1 MDITVMRHFE
11 ENKRY
16 IKHILILFTLS
27 GLVACAGAPS
37 EKEGADSARLD
48 CIYQPSIR
56 GYTVL
61 DESNLIV
68 SASGRRQYHMALQRR
83 AFGLRSNWSIGF
95 KSPTGRI
102 CSGFSEVIFDGQFKG
117 ESIRIASIRELSEE
131 EEEDLLIRY
140 GKKEPEY
147 EQTPSPQDVKGA
159 DVEEL
164 DTAADDNSSV
174 D

>member
-1 MDITVMRHFE
+1 MTRSSKF
-11 ENKRY
+11 NW
-16 IKHILILFTLS
+16 LFKQVVISFCLC
-27 GLVACAGAPS
+27 GLVACAGTATD
-37 EKEGADSARLD
+37 EERADSARSD
-48 CIYQPSIR
+48 CIYQPSVR

-68 SASGRRQYHMALQRR
+68 SASGRRQYHIVLHRR
-83 AFGLRSNWSIGF
+83 AFGLRSNWSIGL

-102 CSGFSEVIFDGQFKG
+102 CSGFSEVVFDGHNNG
-117 ESIRIASIRELSEE
+117 ESIRIASVRELSVE

-147 EQTPSPQDVKGA
+147 EHTPTPGDVRGA

-164 DTAADDNSSV
+164 DPAADENSSS

>member
-1 MDITVMRHFE
+1 MLSLMGTKIYL
-11 ENKRY
+11 KQL
-16 IKHILILFTLS
+16 LIIVSLS
-27 GLVACAGAPS
+27 GLVACAGTVS
-37 EKEGADSARLD
+37 DEDRSDSPRSD

-56 GYTVL
+56 GYSVL

-68 SASGRRQYHMALQRR
+68 SASARRLYHVVLSRR

-95 KSPTGRI
+95 KSATGRI
-102 CSGFSEVIFDGQFKG
+102 CAGFSEVVFDGRFDG
-117 ESIRIASIRELSEE
+117 ESIRIDSIREISEE

-147 EQTPSPQDVKGA
+147 EQTPVPQDVEGA

-164 DTAADDNSSV
+164 DTAADD
-174 D
+174 

>member
-1 MDITVMRHFE
+1 MW
-11 ENKRY
+11 K
-16 IKHILILFTLS
+16 IKKLQNIIKQSVTLVILSSIL
-27 GLVACAGAPS
+27 ACAGNPP
-37 EKEGADSARLD
+37 GADRVDSGRSD
-48 CIYQPSIR
+48 CISQPSIR

-68 SASGRRQYHMALQRR
+68 SASGRRPYHMVLHRR
-83 AFGLRSNWSIGF
+83 AYGLRSNWAIGF
-95 KSPTGRI
+95 KSPTGRV
-102 CSGFSEVIFDGQFKG
+102 CAGFSELVIDDRFSGDD
-117 ESIRIASIRELSEE
+117 SIRIASIRAINAD

-147 EQTPSPQDVKGA
+147 EHTPEPREVKGA

-164 DTAADDNSSV
+164 DPAADDESSR